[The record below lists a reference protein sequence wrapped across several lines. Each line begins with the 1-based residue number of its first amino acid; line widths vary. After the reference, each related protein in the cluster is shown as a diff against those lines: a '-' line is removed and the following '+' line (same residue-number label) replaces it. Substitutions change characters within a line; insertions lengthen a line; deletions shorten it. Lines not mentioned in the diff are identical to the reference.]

1 MRFEFES
8 PGEIYKESCRDG
20 SICKPF
26 VTARSVDSCERGV
39 RSQCVR
45 LDSDSCDVTV
55 QDFSVMDDF
64 ARFNLIGRSPLF
76 SQTLALIS
84 RFAACDATVLI
95 QGETGTGKE
104 LAARAIHY
112 LGARRDLPFVPVNC
126 GALPENLVESELFG
140 HVRGAFTDAKQTRT
154 GFVAQ
159 AKGGTL
165 FLDEIEAMST
175 RAQVAL
181 LRFLQDKEYR
191 PVGGGVVKDANVRV
205 LGSSNADLQ
214 AMVQK
219 GLFRADLLFR
229 LNVLV
234 LRMPPLRERTGDI
247 PVLAEAFLH
256 RLSVEYAAPSKTF
269 HPDALEALNAYDW
282 PGNVRELENLV
293 HRAVVLSSSPVIQIS
308 SVDPHAPA
316 PGLPS
321 VSPSV
326 ANEGFK
332 SAKARAVARFEKAY
346 LAALLAK
353 TAGNMTLAS
362 RISGKDR
369 SDLSKLVKKYGL
381 DRQHFIAGAERS

>member
-1 MRFEFES
+1 ME
-8 PGEIYKESCRDG
+8 
-20 SICKPF
+20 
-26 VTARSVDSCERGV
+26 
-39 RSQCVR
+39 
-45 LDSDSCDVTV
+45 
-55 QDFSVMDDF
+55 DF
-64 ARFNLIGRSPLF
+64 ARFNLIGKSRSF
-76 SQTLALIS
+76 AQALALITK
-84 RFAACDATVLI
+84 FATCDATVLI

-140 HVRGAFTDAKQTRT
+140 HVRGAFTDAKQARI

-159 AKGGTL
+159 ARGGTL
-165 FLDEIEAMST
+165 FLDEIEAMSP

-214 AMVQK
+214 VMVQK
-219 GLFRADLLFR
+219 GLFRSDLLFR

-234 LRMPPLRERTGDI
+234 LRMPPLRERTGDVA
-247 PVLAEAFLH
+247 VLAEAFLR
-256 RLSVEYAAPSKTF
+256 RLSLQYGAPSRVF
-269 HPDALEALNAYDW
+269 HPHTLQALDAYDW
-282 PGNVRELENLV
+282 PGNVRELENVV
-293 HRAVVLSSSPVIQIS
+293 HRQVVMASGPVIEIA
-308 SVDPHAPA
+308 SVDPYAPD
-316 PGLPS
+316 PNLPT
-321 VSPSV
+321 VARSV
-326 ANEGFK
+326 ADEGFK
-332 SAKARAVARFEKAY
+332 SAKARAVAQFEKAY

-369 SDLSKLVKKYGL
+369 SDLGKLVKKYGL
-381 DRQHFIAGAERS
+381 ERQQFITGGGPS